1 MFKSIPNLF
10 QHSSSIFDSS
20 SLVNYLNL
28 KLHLKK
34 SPVQLKNLKNYQ
46 LVVPTKCKSKSFK
59 SFSIEKIRIYEIA
72 FFLMYN

>member
-10 QHSSSIFDSS
+10 QNSSSIFDSS

-46 LVVPTKCKSKSFK
+46 LVVPTKCKSKSF
-59 SFSIEKIRIYEIA
+59 SIEKIRIYEIA